1 MREHKIRNLTSWYKL
16 ELLERGNDRGN
27 DEQWS
32 VIKNARGISNS
43 ITTLAKSERW
53 EQEKLI
59 WKRASNPVV
68 HLLNSNVFRHKLL
81 IPSLDRERGF
91 KKINDTVN

>member
-16 ELLERGNDRGN
+16 ELLERGN

-53 EQEKLI
+53 KQEKHI
-59 WKRASNPVV
+59 WNRASNPVV

-81 IPSLDRERGF
+81 IPSLDREVLRR
-91 KKINDTVN
+91 